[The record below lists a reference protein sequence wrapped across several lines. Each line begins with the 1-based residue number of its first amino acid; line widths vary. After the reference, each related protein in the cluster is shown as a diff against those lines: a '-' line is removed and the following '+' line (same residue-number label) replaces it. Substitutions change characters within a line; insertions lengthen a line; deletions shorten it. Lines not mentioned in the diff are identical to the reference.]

1 MSRTVFITGGS
12 RGIGLELCKK
22 FKANGDTVV
31 TSCRVLTPELE
42 ALNIETIPNIDV
54 TKGQDCQT
62 LKQLF
67 NKRQVD
73 ILINCAGLLHCE
85 TLEQMDF
92 EDILRQFEVNSM
104 APLRVTHSL
113 LNSLNHG
120 SKVVIVTSRMGSI
133 EDNSSGAYY
142 GYRMSKAAV
151 NMAGKS
157 LANDLFHDGISVGLL
172 HPGFV
177 KTRMTN
183 FSGDVTPEESANNL
197 FNRIEELTLQQSGSF
212 IHANGQKLPW

>member
-1 MSRTVFITGGS
+1 MNRHI
-12 RGIGLELCKK
+12 
-22 FKANGDTVV
+22 N
-31 TSCRVLTPELE
+31 
-42 ALNIETIPNIDV
+42 
-54 TKGQDCQT
+54 
-62 LKQLF
+62 
-67 NKRQVD
+67 

-92 EDILRQFEVNSM
+92 ENILQQFEVNSL

-113 LNSLNHG
+113 LKTLYRG
-120 SKVVIVTSRMGSI
+120 SKVAIITSRMGSV
-133 EDNSSGAYY
+133 EDNTSGAYY

-157 LANDLFHDGISVGLL
+157 LANDLCHDGIVVGLL

-177 KTRMTN
+177 KTRMTGFN
-183 FSGDVTPEESANNL
+183 GDVTPEESAANL
-197 FNRIEELTLQQSGSF
+197 FNRIEELELQQSGSF